1 MSAASPAPDT
11 TPITPVTSW
20 FHTLDW
26 QRIFETYGLPLI
38 AALVVLLVGIWIA
51 RRLSNILPRA
61 TARVGMDPMLGSFMR
76 NVVYAAALVIV
87 VVLAI
92 GTLGVP
98 ISPLLAVLGT
108 AGLAVGLA
116 LKDSLSNI
124 ASGVML
130 VTLRPF
136 RVGDVVTVAGQTG
149 TVREVRIFQ
158 TVITGA
164 DNQHTT
170 IPNTLITAAPII
182 NLTAEPTRRVEL
194 IIGIGY
200 EDSIQLARDTA
211 LAIVK
216 ADKRVLT
223 TPAPDVVVYE
233 LGAHSIN
240 LGIRCHV
247 NAADH
252 FGTKVTLLEQIKLGY
267 DSAGINIPYPQQD
280 MHLYLH
286 GKDGS
291 VSSAEALVRDPR

>member
-1 MSAASPAPDT
+1 MSAAAPTPAPA
-11 TPITPVTSW
+11 PALPASSW
-20 FHTLDW
+20 WHSLNW
-26 QRIFETYGLPLI
+26 ERIFETYGLPLI
-38 AALVVLLVGIWIA
+38 AAVVVLLVGIWLA
-51 RRLSNILPRA
+51 RRVSNVLPRA
-61 TARVGMDPMLGSFMR
+61 TARIGMDPMLGSFMR

-87 VVLAI
+87 AVLAI
-92 GTLGVP
+92 ATLGVP

-108 AGLAVGLA
+108 AGLAIGLA

-149 TVREVRIFQ
+149 TVRDVRIFQ

-194 IIGIGY
+194 VIGIGY
-200 EDSIQLARDTA
+200 EDDIQLARDTA
-211 LAIVK
+211 LAIMK
-216 ADKRVLT
+216 ADKRVLA

-240 LGIRCHV
+240 LGIRCYV
-247 NAADH
+247 KAADH
-252 FGTKVTLLEQIKLGY
+252 FGTKVTLLEQLKLGY
-267 DSAGINIPYPQQD
+267 DKAGINIPYPQQD

-291 VSSAEALVRDPR
+291 VTSADALVRDPR

>member
-1 MSAASPAPDT
+1 MLATAAPIT
-11 TPITPVTSW
+11 TPAFFRQW
-20 FHTLDW
+20 NW
-26 QRIFETYGLPLI
+26 QHILETYGVPLLS
-38 AALVVLLVGIWIA
+38 ALVVLLIGLWLA
-51 RRLSNILPRA
+51 RRLSNVMPRA
-61 TARVGMDPMLGSFMR
+61 TARVGVDPMLGTFLR

-92 GTLGVP
+92 ATLGVP
-98 ISPLLAVLGT
+98 VSPLLAVLGT

-149 TVREVRIFQ
+149 SVREVRIFQ

-170 IPNTLITAAPII
+170 IPNNLITAAPII

-194 IIGIGY
+194 VIGIGY
-200 EDSIQLARDTA
+200 EDNIQLARDTA
-211 LAIVK
+211 LALVK
-216 ADKRVLT
+216 ADPRVLE

-240 LGIRCHV
+240 LGIRCYV
-247 NAADH
+247 KSADW
-252 FGTKVTLLEQIKLGY
+252 FGTKVTLLEQIKLGF
-267 DSAGINIPYPQQD
+267 DQAGINIPYPQQD

-286 GKDGS
+286 GKDGGT
-291 VSSAEALVRDPR
+291 VSADALIRDH